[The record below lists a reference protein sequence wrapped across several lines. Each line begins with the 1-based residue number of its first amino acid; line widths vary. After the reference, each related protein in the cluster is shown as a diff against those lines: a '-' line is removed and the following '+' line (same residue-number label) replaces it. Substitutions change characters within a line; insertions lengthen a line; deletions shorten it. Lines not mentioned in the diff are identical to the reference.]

1 MRSELFKMRY
11 FPYMDEGIV
20 IARVFYLGYVFGT
33 CAGNTGNTFL
43 GIYTKFVEACKRRWV

>member
-1 MRSELFKMRY
+1 MRY